1 MKPKVATRVKNND
14 MAPIHL
20 EGQTLGKY
28 RILEPLGRGGMAQV
42 YKAYHPQLD
51 RYVAI
56 KVLRSDLV
64 EEVEFLSRFQR
75 EARAV
80 AALRHPHIVQIY
92 DFDVQDD
99 LYYMVME
106 LLEGNTLKAYINA
119 LRVRGEHLP
128 LGETVRIFSDVLDG
142 LSYAHSAGIIHRDLK
157 PANIMLTRHGQA
169 VLTDFGIAQIVGGT
183 QYTVS
188 GALMG
193 TLSYMAPEQGLD
205 GHCDARSDIY
215 SLGIMYYEAL
225 TGTVPFDA
233 DTPLAIL
240 MKHINDPLPLP
251 RKLEPGIP
259 EPIERVA
266 LKALA
271 KHANDRFQTAA
282 AMTVALTEA
291 ARESGIKIPKTIS
304 PTLIAGNSSTPPA
317 AVAVFSGPS
326 RQLIP
331 DVGFASGDT
340 DITTGK
346 RYNKYQTKTST
357 LLNKAKTIFTP
368 PAGLTEVPRQNVNR
382 AVLYSVAG
390 IVIANM
396 LMLWVS
402 GIFGWNVFGHIWPLE
417 LVVVGILL
425 VALMVSLPSP
435 WLIIPGGIVLG
446 NGFLLSYFALSGKWQ
461 NWTFLWPL
469 EPLLVAGFIIAPFL
483 LKRLGAGG
491 LWLTRRIGNILL
503 ILSGIDFILSLVI
516 GIFSK

>member
-1 MKPKVATRVKNND
+1 MDAKHAKKNE
-14 MAPIHL
+14 MAPIYL
-20 EGQTLGKY
+20 EGQNLGKY

-56 KVLRSDLV
+56 KILRSDLV
-64 EEVEFLSRFQR
+64 EEVEFLARFRR

-92 DFDVQDD
+92 DFDAQDD

-106 LLEGNTLKAYINA
+106 LLEGDTLKAYLNA
-119 LRVRGEHLP
+119 MRVRGERLP

-142 LSYAHSAGIIHRDLK
+142 LSYAHGEGIIHRDLK
-157 PANIMLTRHGQA
+157 PANIMLTRRGQA

-205 GHCDARSDIY
+205 GHCDVRSDIY
-215 SLGIMYYEAL
+215 SLGIAYYEAL

-240 MKHINDPLPLP
+240 MKHINDPLPMP
-251 RKLEPGIP
+251 RMYDPSIP
-259 EPIERVA
+259 EPFERVA

-271 KHANDRFQTAA
+271 KRADDRFQSAA
-282 AMTVALTEA
+282 AMTEALMGAAQEA
-291 ARESGIKIPKTIS
+291 GIQIPETIT
-304 PTLIAGNSSTPPA
+304 PPQTGGSSSVRPA
-317 AVAVFSGPS
+317 AVAVFSGPA
-326 RQLIP
+326 RQQIP
-331 DVGFASGDT
+331 DASFASGDT
-340 DITTGK
+340 DITAGRK
-346 RYNKYQTKTST
+346 LGQSQTST
-357 LLNKAKTIFTP
+357 GEFLGKAKTIFTP
-368 PAGLTEVPRQNVNR
+368 PADLTEVRPQNVR
-382 AVLYSVAG
+382 GAVLSSVAG

-402 GIFGWNVFGHIWPLE
+402 GIFGWNVFGHIWPME
-417 LVVVGILL
+417 LVVVGVLL

-435 WLIIPGGIVLG
+435 WLLIPGGIMLG
-446 NGFLLSYFALSGKWQ
+446 NGFLLSYFALSGNWQ

-469 EPLLVAGFIIAPFL
+469 EPLLVAGSIIAPFL
-483 LKRLGAGG
+483 LNRRGAGG
-491 LWLTRRIGNILL
+491 LWLTRRSGNILL
-503 ILSGIDFILSLVI
+503 SLSGIVFVVSLVVGILS
-516 GIFSK
+516 K